1 MCTWRATT
9 HVTLGAL
16 SVLIWQMSREGLPF
30 LLEGY
35 CEVEVRADAE
45 GMKDPANV
53 RIGCLAV

>member
-1 MCTWRATT
+1 MFTWRATT
-9 HVTLGAL
+9 QVTLGAL
-16 SVLIWQMSREGLPF
+16 SVLIWQMSKEGLPI

-35 CEVEVRADAE
+35 CEVEARADTE